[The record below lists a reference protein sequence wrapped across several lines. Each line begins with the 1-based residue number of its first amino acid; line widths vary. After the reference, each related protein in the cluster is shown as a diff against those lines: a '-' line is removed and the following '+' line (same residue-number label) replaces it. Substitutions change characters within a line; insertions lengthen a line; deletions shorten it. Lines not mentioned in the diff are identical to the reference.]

1 VTGRPHRILALALAN
16 TVLAG
21 CGVTAETTPRPIT
34 PPRGFL
40 QTTTPPT
47 PEPTGNG
54 PVTEQLFLVKD
65 SALIPVTRHV
75 DHQPTTDDLLADLL
89 AGPDDSEQAEG
100 LSSALQGGDVVSN
113 IHVSDRRAVVELSTT
128 IENAARNDEVLAYA
142 QLVCTLTARADITG
156 VTFTHNGQPIGV
168 PRADGSLTQGPLTAA
183 DYTTLLATAPPTT
196 HS

>member
-1 VTGRPHRILALALAN
+1 MTGRPRRIVALALAS

-21 CGVTAETTPRPIT
+21 CGVTAEATPRPIT

-40 QTTTPPT
+40 QTSTSPT
-47 PEPTGNG
+47 PEPTGSG

-65 SALIPVTRHV
+65 GALVPVARHV
-75 DHQPTTDDLLADLL
+75 DHQPSTDDLLADLL
-89 AGPDDSEQAEG
+89 RGPDDSEQAEG
-100 LSSALQGGDVVSN
+100 LGSSLQGGDVVSN
-113 IHVSDRRAVVELSTT
+113 VHVSDGRAVVELSAT

-142 QLVCTLTARADITG
+142 QLVCTLTGRADVTG

-183 DYTTLLATAPPTT
+183 DYATLLAPPSPTA

>member
-1 VTGRPHRILALALAN
+1 MLMQPWNPEPIKHRSPLHETPQAS
-16 TVLAG
+16 TMLAG
-21 CGVTAETTPRPIT
+21 CGVTAETAPRPIT

-40 QTTTPPT
+40 QTTTSPT
-47 PEPTGNG
+47 PEPTGSG
-54 PVTEQLFLVKD
+54 PVTVQLFLVKD
-65 SALIPVTRHV
+65 DALVAE
-75 DHQPTTDDLLADLL
+75 LLADLL
-89 AGPDDSEQAEG
+89 AGPDDSERSAG